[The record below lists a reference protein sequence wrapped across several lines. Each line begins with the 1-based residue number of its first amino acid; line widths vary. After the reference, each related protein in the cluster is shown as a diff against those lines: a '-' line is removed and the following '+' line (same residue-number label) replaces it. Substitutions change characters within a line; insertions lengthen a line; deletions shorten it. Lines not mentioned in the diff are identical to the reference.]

1 MSKEH
6 LTTIRLTEVQRDFVD
21 KEAERQGVSVA
32 ETIRRII
39 DDYRAPD
46 KILVPLEG
54 AERDFINELAEALGE
69 TPGKTI
75 RLSLITYRA
84 IMEAPLAT
92 ILKPLEEV
100 IEELAERD

>member
-6 LTTIRLTEVQRDFVD
+6 LTTIRLTESQRAFVD
-21 KEAERQGVSVA
+21 KEAEHQGVSVA

-54 AERDFINELAEALGE
+54 EERRFIDELSEALGE
-69 TPGKTI
+69 TPGKTV

-92 ILKPLEEV
+92 ILKPPEKVME
-100 IEELAERD
+100 ILAERN

>member
-1 MSKEH
+1 MSKEC
-6 LTTIRLTEVQRDFVD
+6 LTTIRLTESQRVFVE
-21 KEAERQGVSVA
+21 KEAEHQGVSVA

-46 KILVPLEG
+46 KVLVPLEG
-54 AERDFINELAEALGE
+54 EEKRFINELAKVLGE

-92 ILKPLEEV
+92 ILKPPEEV
-100 IEELAERD
+100 IEELSKRD